1 MVEFEAVVEA
11 EADAGVVVVVVVV
24 FAVAEVDKT
33 HILDLAGFLEEGV
46 RRHHQQ

>member
-1 MVEFEAVVEA
+1 MDAD
-11 EADAGVVVVVVVV
+11 ADAGVVVVVV

-33 HILDLAGFLEEGV
+33 HILDLAGFAEEGA